1 MSQTSYP
8 LNIAA
13 AKVGQ
18 LADMGPVDIVTK
30 THATLKVLF
39 GCLISLGANNE
50 LGKIPALATDV
61 TANAVGFVV
70 ADQSQESLEDSAA
83 PGVPAGKQFGVLQK
97 GRMWAKC
104 EDPANFAVGLQASIR
119 YAGTGDK
126 GVVVCTPVSMET
138 ALLPKS
144 RILEVNATLGLALVE
159 INLV

>member
-18 LADMGPVDIVTK
+18 LADIGPVDIVTK

-39 GCLISLGANNE
+39 GHLIALGASNE

-70 ADQSQESLEDSAA
+70 ADQSQESLTDAAA

-97 GRMWAKC
+97 GRIWAKC
-104 EDPANFAVGLQASIR
+104 QDPANFAVGLQASVR
-119 YAGTGDK
+119 YTGTGDA
-126 GVVVCTPVSMET
+126 GVVVCTPVLNET
-138 ALLPKS
+138 ALLPGS
-144 RILEVNATLGLALVE
+144 RILEVNTSLGLALVE